1 MHDVPAI
8 DRSIL
13 VRSVPLCFSDRHRF
27 LLFSDRVSKLWRP
40 TKDVEGSSSVR
51 LRLFLLFVHVRPFL
65 PASLLSFYLFS
76 FFFLPL
82 PPSRNL
88 EVDARPFLR
97 SFVTSINL
105 DNDQSI
111 LLLAFC
117 GVPWLNRDPRRN
129 RRIPRSLLS
138 LVISF
143 DVPRFNHLPSL
154 PLCLLLFSLFL
165 LSNEIREIRLR

>member
-51 LRLFLLFVHVRPFL
+51 LRLFLLFVHVCPFL

-76 FFFLPL
+76 FFLLPL

-117 GVPWLNRDPRRN
+117 GVPWLNRDPRRKPTDSS
-129 RRIPRSLLS
+129 IPP
-138 LVISF
+138 
-143 DVPRFNHLPSL
+143 VPRNFFRRSAIQPSPFPPPLFATLLPF
-154 PLCLLLFSLFL
+154 PPF
-165 LSNEIREIRLR
+165 